1 MCQSGVN
8 AALIAEP
15 FAIDALH
22 PCQISYLVTTE
33 LYLEAI
39 MFALAV
45 GNFSV
50 TSQTFVH
57 QHAQKIA
64 PGSTVFVS
72 HQSFDNPDLPGP
84 HLYAL
89 KRTPQVAK
97 SDFQVGPLARFT
109 PRNRLIS
116 QFLKHHGVH
125 TMMAEFGTYGVKIL
139 PAAKAAGCQFYVHFH
154 GWDASSVLNDP
165 TFVRRYKK
173 MFQIADGFFAP
184 SRFIADKLIKI
195 GCPDDKIW
203 VTPCG
208 IEIADFPYSKGT
220 PGRCLAVGR
229 FIDKKAPHI
238 TVEAF
243 AKAAKGNLDAHLDF
257 VGDGPMM
264 DEAKS
269 VAEKFGASDQIT
281 FHGEQPHAFVKELIQ
296 TCNIFLQHS
305 VTAENGNV
313 EGLPVAILEAMCAGV
328 AVVSTRHSGIP
339 EAVLENETGLLC
351 DEHEVDQMAASI
363 RHLLTDPELTAKL
376 GLAGHERAKSQFDID
391 LSISILRSKMRL

>member
-1 MCQSGVN
+1 
-8 AALIAEP
+8 
-15 FAIDALH
+15 
-22 PCQISYLVTTE
+22 
-33 LYLEAI
+33 

-57 QHAQKIA
+57 QHAHKIA
-64 PGSTVFVS
+64 PGKSVFVS

-84 HLYAL
+84 HLFGL

-97 SDFQVGPLARFT
+97 SDMELGAFASFT
-109 PRNRLIS
+109 PRNRLIAR
-116 QFLKHHGVH
+116 FLKHHGVT

-139 PAAKAAGCQFYVHFH
+139 PAAKAAGCKFFVHFH

-165 TFVRRYKK
+165 SFVRRYKK
-173 MFQIADGFFAP
+173 MFHRADGFFAP
-184 SRFIADKLIKI
+184 SQFIANKLINI

-203 VTPCG
+203 ITPCG
-208 IEIADFPYSKGT
+208 IEIADFPYSEGT

-243 AKAAKGNLDAHLDF
+243 AKAAKSAPSAHLDY

-264 DEAKS
+264 DQARS
-269 VAEKFGASDQIT
+269 VAARYGIETQVT
-281 FHGEQPHAFVKELIQ
+281 FHGEQPHSVVKELMQ
-296 TCNIFLQHS
+296 DCSIFLQHS

-313 EGLPVAILEAMCAGV
+313 EGLPVAILEAMCAGL

-339 EAVLENETGLLC
+339 EAVIDGETGLLA
-351 DEHEVDQMAASI
+351 DEHNVDQMAQAIQQLMSYP
-363 RHLLTDPELTAKL
+363 DQAKKL
-376 GLAGHERAKSQFDID
+376 GKAGHHRAVQSFVID
-391 LSISILRSKMRL
+391 LSIATLRSKMGL